1 MYSLRAAVAASLL
14 LGTIMGW
21 APTQVSASNNRTD
34 AAAAPRPSSDANAGG
49 VQRGVA
55 SYYARRLQGRPTA
68 SGEPYDR
75 DKLTAAH
82 RTLPLG
88 TVVRVTDVATRKT
101 VIVEVNDRGPYI
113 PGRTIDLSRRA
124 GEELGITEVGL
135 ARVTIEV
142 LSPPAG

>member
-1 MYSLRAAVAASLL
+1 
-14 LGTIMGW
+14 
-21 APTQVSASNNRTD
+21 
-34 AAAAPRPSSDANAGG
+34 
-49 VQRGVA
+49 VQHGVA

-75 DKLTAAH
+75 DRLTAAH

-88 TVVRVTDVATRKT
+88 TVVRVTDVATRKA
-101 VIVEVNDRGPYI
+101 VVVEVNDRGPYV